1 MSCRFGWS
9 KIYTGEWCVQVKE
22 IRLVNFRNY
31 ATADLEAG
39 PGRNIIY
46 GDNGAGKTNLLEA
59 LHFCLS
65 GGSYRTLREEEAIGP
80 AADRA
85 LLRAVLTVGE
95 LRVETGVEIT
105 AAGKRL
111 TLNGREA
118 GREAFP
124 GRGGLVLFT
133 PEDLLV
139 VTGSPA
145 ERRRFFDRLFGA
157 LIPGYR
163 GALRAYQ
170 RALEQRNMLLRT
182 CRGAVEPPTDLAV
195 WTEALAAA
203 ASNLYHLRLKGLAL
217 LAPGAAKVFR
227 PLTGKRLGIRYAST
241 VPLGE
246 GEAAI
251 KERLLAVL
259 ATLRADEL
267 RYGQTLVGP
276 ARDDFILLV
285 EGKQLRSHG
294 SRGEQR
300 AAVLALKIAEA
311 ELLEK
316 QRGESIIYLLDDV
329 FSELDSKRRL
339 ALLAATEGRQTF
351 ITTACKPALKEAAFF
366 RVENGTITAEGD
378 ADV

>member
-1 MSCRFGWS
+1 MSYRSGWS
-9 KIYTGEWCVQVKE
+9 KIYTGEWCVRVKE

-31 ATADLEAG
+31 AAAGLEVG
-39 PGRNIIY
+39 PGKNIIY

-65 GGSYRTLREEEAIGP
+65 GNSCRTLREEEAIGP
-80 AADRA
+80 AGDRA
-85 LLRAVLTVGE
+85 MLHAVLTVRE
-95 LRVETGVEIT
+95 LDVETGVEIT

-118 GREAFP
+118 AREAFP
-124 GRGGLVLFT
+124 GRGGIVLFT

-145 ERRRFFDRLFGA
+145 ERRRFFDRLFSA

-170 RALEQRNMLLRT
+170 RALEQRNTLLRT
-182 CRGAVEPPTDLAV
+182 CRGAVEPPADLAV

-203 ASNLYHLRLKGLAL
+203 ASSLYHLRLKGLAL
-217 LAPGAAKVFR
+217 LTPGAAKVFR
-227 PLTGKRLGIRYAST
+227 PLTGKRLAIRYAST
-241 VPLGE
+241 VPLRE
-246 GEAAI
+246 DEAAT
-251 KERLLAVL
+251 KEQVLSALA
-259 ATLRADEL
+259 ALRTDEL

-316 QRGESIIYLLDDV
+316 QRGESVIYLLDDV
-329 FSELDSKRRL
+329 FSELDGKRRL

-378 ADV
+378 AGV

>member
-1 MSCRFGWS
+1 MR
-9 KIYTGEWCVQVKE
+9 VKE

-31 ATADLEAG
+31 AVAGLEAG

-46 GDNGAGKTNLLEA
+46 GDNGAGKSNLLEA
-59 LHFCLS
+59 LYFCLS
-65 GGSYRTLREEEAIGP
+65 GGSYRTLREEEVIGP
-80 AADRA
+80 AGDRA
-85 LLRAVLTVGE
+85 LLHAVLTVRE
-95 LRVETGVEIT
+95 LGVETSVEIT

-111 TLNGREA
+111 TLNGREVT
-118 GREAFP
+118 REAFP
-124 GRGGLVLFT
+124 GRGGVLLFT

-145 ERRRFFDRLFGA
+145 ERRRFFDRLFSA

-170 RALEQRNMLLRT
+170 RALEQRNTLLRT
-182 CRGAVEPPTDLAV
+182 YRGAVEPPADLAV
-195 WTEALAAA
+195 WTEALVTA
-203 ASNLYHLRLKGLAL
+203 ASSLYHLRLKGLAL

-251 KERLLAVL
+251 REQLLAAL
-259 ATLRADEL
+259 ATLRVDEL

-311 ELLEK
+311 ELFEK

-329 FSELDSKRRL
+329 FSELDSKRQL

-351 ITTACKPALKEAAFF
+351 ITTACKPALKEAVFF
-366 RVENGTITAEGD
+366 RVESGTITTEGN
-378 ADV
+378 AGV